1 MDSRILLAA
10 GVLIGGIV
18 VAVAGASPQAT
29 LSPQAAVTA
38 EPGPA
43 SVKGM
48 IEATDRANGTFNLT
62 DGEHALE
69 IRYEGQLPAA
79 VQDGKSLVASGEIVQ
94 AEDRRVL
101 LAEEIQLG
109 CPSKYDA

>member
-1 MDSRILLAA
+1 MDSRILIA
-10 GVLIGGIV
+10 GIVLVGGAV
-18 VAVAGASPQAT
+18 VAVAGASPQST
-29 LSPQAAVTA
+29 LTPAQAAQA

-48 IEATDRANGTFNLT
+48 IEDTERSNGTFLLT
-62 DGEHALE
+62 DGEVA
-69 IRYEGQLPAA
+69 IPVRYDGQLPAA
-79 VQDGKSLVASGEIVQ
+79 VQDGKSLVASGEILQ
-94 AEDRRVL
+94 EDGRRLL